1 MITTIARERSAKG
14 YNRVKLKY
22 DFDTLRG
29 DLFGGVT
36 AMVVAL
42 PLSLAYGVASGMGAA
57 AGLYGAIAVG
67 FFAAVFGGTATQ
79 ISGPTA
85 PMAIVM
91 AVVISTYAKD
101 LTEALT
107 VVVMGGLLQALLG
120 VLKLGRF
127 VAYTPYV
134 VVSGFMSGIG
144 VLVMAIQVLPF
155 IGSAPAPGGAVGMI
169 FALPEAVRDLNP
181 SAFGVGL
188 VTLGVAV
195 FWPPRLRKILPTPL
209 VGLFAGT
216 LIGVL
221 WLHDAPTIGRVPT
234 GLPGLQ
240 IGLPSLGFLAHA
252 VEPALILALIGSVVS
267 LLTCLVAD
275 SMTRTSHDPDRE
287 LIGQGIGNAAA
298 GLIGGLPGAG
308 TPVYTVPNIRSG
320 GRTRAAGAIFAVFLL
335 AILLGLGPYVESIP
349 LAALAGVLIK
359 VGWDII
365 DWGLLTRL
373 QRIKR
378 EHLFVLLTTLL
389 LTVFVDLIS
398 AVAIGLIVA
407 GLAHAGQLENLE
419 LDSVVSVP
427 LLDQMFLY
435 EGEEV
440 EGVDPFEA
448 RVGMVALRGSF
459 TVASS
464 KKLVRTISLD
474 IKDHEVVIFNFTDA
488 TYIDDSAAM
497 VIKQLIEVATE
508 EDTESIV
515 IGLSGD
521 VAETLD
527 ALDVLREVPD
537 ERIVENL
544 DQAREIAK
552 PLVGV

>member
-1 MITTIARERSAKG
+1 MN
-14 YNRVKLKY
+14 YNLK
-22 DFDTLRG
+22 TLRG
-29 DLFGGVT
+29 DVFGGVT

-91 AVVISTYAKD
+91 AVIITNYAEN

-107 VVVMGGLLQALLG
+107 VVVLGGLLQVLLG

-127 VAYTPYV
+127 VAYTPYM

-155 IGSAPAPGGAVGMI
+155 FGSAPAPGGAVGMI
-169 FALPEAVRDLNP
+169 LALPEALAKVNP
-181 SAFGVGL
+181 SALGVGAF
-188 VTLGVAV
+188 TLGVAV
-195 FWPPRLRKILPTPL
+195 FWPHRFRKILPTPL
-209 VGLFAGT
+209 VGLVVGT
-216 LIGVL
+216 LVGVL
-221 WLHDAPTIGRVPT
+221 WLNDAPIIGKVPT

-240 IGLPSLGFLAHA
+240 LGLPSLAFLARA

-275 SMTRTSHDPDRE
+275 SLTRTSHDPDRE
-287 LIGQGIGNAAA
+287 LIGQGVGNAFA

-320 GRTRAAGAIFAVFLL
+320 GRTRAAGAIFALLLL
-335 AILLGLGPYVESIP
+335 ALLLGLGPYVESIP
-349 LAALAGVLIK
+349 LAALSGVLIK

-365 DWGLLTRL
+365 DWRLLTRL
-373 QRIKR
+373 HRIRR
-378 EHLFVLLTTLL
+378 EHLFVLLTTLC

-398 AVAIGLIVA
+398 AVAMGMIVA
-407 GLAHAGQLENLE
+407 GLAHAGQLESLE

-440 EGVDPFEA
+440 EGADPFEA

-474 IKDHEVVIFNFTDA
+474 IKDHEVVIFDFSGA

-497 VIKQLIEVATE
+497 VIKQLIDVATDE
-508 EDTESIV
+508 ETETIV

-527 ALDVLREVPD
+527 ALDVLRDVPQ

-544 DQAREIAK
+544 DEAREIAK
-552 PLVGV
+552 PLLGV

>member
-155 IGSAPAPGGAVGMI
+155 LGSAPAPGGAVGMI
-169 FALPEAVRDLNP
+169 FALSEAVRDLNP

-195 FWPPRLRKILPTPL
+195 FWPPRFRKILPTPL

-221 WLHDAPTIGRVPT
+221 WLHDAPVIGRVPT

-287 LIGQGIGNAAA
+287 LIGQGVGNAAA

>member
-1 MITTIARERSAKG
+1 MKW
-14 YNRVKLKY
+14 KY

-29 DLFGGVT
+29 DVFGGVT

-91 AVVISTYAKD
+91 AVIITNYAEN

-107 VVVMGGLLQALLG
+107 VVVLGGLLQVLLG

-155 IGSAPAPGGAVGMI
+155 FGSAPAPGGAVGMI
-169 FALPEAVRDLNP
+169 IALPEALGNINP
-181 SAFGVGL
+181 SAFSVGV
-188 VTLGVAV
+188 VTLGVAI
-195 FWPPRLRKILPTPL
+195 FWPQRFRKILPTPL
-209 VGLFAGT
+209 VGLVVGT
-216 LIGVL
+216 LVGVL
-221 WLHDAPTIGRVPT
+221 WLSDAPVIGKVPT

-240 IGLPSLGFLAHA
+240 LGLPSLSFLARA

-275 SMTRTSHDPDRE
+275 SLTRTSHDPDRE
-287 LIGQGIGNAAA
+287 LIGQGVGNAFA

-320 GRTRAAGAIFAVFLL
+320 GRTRAAGAIFALLLL
-335 AILLGLGPYVESIP
+335 ALLLGLGPYVESIP
-349 LAALAGVLIK
+349 LAALSGVLIK

-365 DWGLLTRL
+365 DWRLLTRL
-373 QRIKR
+373 HRIRR
-378 EHLFVLLTTLL
+378 EHLFVLLMTLC

-440 EGVDPFEA
+440 EGSDPFEA

-464 KKLVRTISLD
+464 RKLVRTISLD
-474 IKDHEVVIFNFTDA
+474 IKDHEVVIFDFSGA

-497 VIKQLIEVATE
+497 VIKQLIDVATDE
-508 EDTESIV
+508 ETETIV

-527 ALDVLREVPD
+527 ALDVLRDVPP

-544 DQAREIAK
+544 DEAREIAK
-552 PLVGV
+552 PLLGV

>member
-1 MITTIARERSAKG
+1 M
-14 YNRVKLKY
+14 KLKY
-22 DFDTLRG
+22 DLDTLRG

-91 AVVISTYAKD
+91 AVVLSTYAKN

-155 IGSAPAPGGAVGMI
+155 FGSAPVPGGAVGMI
-169 FALPEAVRDLNP
+169 LALPEALRHINP
-181 SAFGVGL
+181 SAFGVGI

-195 FWPPRLRKILPTPL
+195 FWPRRFRKIFPTPL

-216 LIGVL
+216 LVGVL
-221 WLHDAPTIGRVPT
+221 WLNDAPVIGEVPT

-240 IGLPSLGFLAHA
+240 IGLPSLGFLARA

-275 SMTRTSHDPDRE
+275 SLTRTSHDADRE
-287 LIGQGIGNAAA
+287 LIGQGVGNAAA

-349 LAALAGVLIK
+349 IAALAGVLIK

-373 QRIKR
+373 HRIKR

-474 IKDHEVVIFNFTDA
+474 IKDHEVVIFNFTEA

-515 IGLSGD
+515 IGLTGD

-527 ALDVLREVPD
+527 ALDVLREVPP
-537 ERIVENL
+537 ERIVEDL

>member
-155 IGSAPAPGGAVGMI
+155 LGSAPAPGGAVGMI

-195 FWPPRLRKILPTPL
+195 FWPPRFRKILPTPL

-221 WLHDAPTIGRVPT
+221 WLHDAPVIGRVPT

-287 LIGQGIGNAAA
+287 LIGQGVGNAAA

-320 GRTRAAGAIFAVFLL
+320 GRTRAAGAIFALFLL

>member
-1 MITTIARERSAKG
+1 M
-14 YNRVKLKY
+14 KY
-22 DFDTLRG
+22 DLDTLRG

-91 AVVISTYAKD
+91 AVIITTYAKN

-144 VLVMAIQVLPF
+144 VLVMAIQILPF
-155 IGSAPAPGGAVGMI
+155 FGSDPVPGGAVGMI
-169 FALPEAVRDLNP
+169 LALPEALKHINP

-188 VTLGVAV
+188 VTLVVAV
-195 FWPPRLRKILPTPL
+195 FWPPRFRKILPTPL

-216 LIGVL
+216 LVGVL
-221 WLHDAPTIGRVPT
+221 WLKGAPVIGEVPT

-240 IGLPSLGFLAHA
+240 IGLPSLGFLARA

-275 SMTRTSHDPDRE
+275 SLTRTSHDPDRE
-287 LIGQGIGNAAA
+287 LIGQGVGNAAA

-365 DWGLLTRL
+365 DWRLLTRL
-373 QRIKR
+373 HRIKR

-474 IKDHEVVIFNFTDA
+474 IKDHEVVIFNFTEA

-515 IGLSGD
+515 IGLTGD

-527 ALDVLREVPD
+527 ALDVLREVPP

-544 DQAREIAK
+544 DEAREIAK

>member
-1 MITTIARERSAKG
+1 M
-14 YNRVKLKY
+14 KLKY

-91 AVVISTYAKD
+91 AVIITTYAKD

-107 VVVMGGLLQALLG
+107 VVVMGGLLQVLLG

-155 IGSAPAPGGAVGMI
+155 FGSDPVPGGAVGMI
-169 FALPEAVRDLNP
+169 LALPETLAKINW
-181 SAFGVGL
+181 SALGVGL

-195 FWPPRLRKILPTPL
+195 FWPSRFRKILPTPL
-209 VGLFAGT
+209 VGLIAGT

-221 WLHDAPTIGRVPT
+221 WLHDAPVIGEVPT
-234 GLPGLQ
+234 GLPGLK
-240 IGLPSLGFLAHA
+240 IGLPSLGFLARA

-275 SMTRTSHDPDRE
+275 SLTRTSHDPDRE
-287 LIGQGIGNAAA
+287 LIGQGVGNAAA

-365 DWGLLTRL
+365 DWRLLTRL
-373 QRIKR
+373 HRIKR
-378 EHLFVLLTTLL
+378 EHLFVLLTTLC

-474 IKDHEVVIFNFTDA
+474 IKDHEVVIFNFTEA

-515 IGLSGD
+515 IGLTGD

-527 ALDVLREVPD
+527 ALDVLREVPPERVVEDLD
-537 ERIVENL
+537 E
-544 DQAREIAK
+544 AREIAK
-552 PLVGV
+552 PLVGA

>member
-1 MITTIARERSAKG
+1 M
-14 YNRVKLKY
+14 KY
-22 DFDTLRG
+22 DLDTLRG

-91 AVVISTYAKD
+91 AVIITTYAEN

-155 IGSAPAPGGAVGMI
+155 FGSSPVPGGAVGMI
-169 FALPEAVRDLNP
+169 LALPATLAKINW
-181 SAFGVGL
+181 SALGVGL

-195 FWPPRLRKILPTPL
+195 FWPPRFRKILPTPL

-216 LIGVL
+216 LVGVL
-221 WLHDAPTIGRVPT
+221 WLKGAPVIGEVPT

-240 IGLPSLGFLAHA
+240 IGLPSLGFLARA

-267 LLTCLVAD
+267 LLTGLVAD
-275 SMTRTSHDPDRE
+275 SLTRTSHDPDRE
-287 LIGQGIGNAAA
+287 LIGQGVGNAAA

-320 GRTRAAGAIFAVFLL
+320 GRTRAAGVIFALFLL

-365 DWGLLTRL
+365 DWRLLTRL
-373 QRIKR
+373 HRIKR
-378 EHLFVLLTTLL
+378 EHLFVLLTTLG

-474 IKDHEVVIFNFTDA
+474 IKDHEVVIFNFTEA

-497 VIKQLIEVATE
+497 VIKQLIDVATE

-515 IGLSGD
+515 IGLTGD

-527 ALDVLREVPD
+527 ALDVLREVPP

>member
-155 IGSAPAPGGAVGMI
+155 LGSAPAPGGALGMI

-195 FWPPRLRKILPTPL
+195 FWPPRFRKILPTPL

-221 WLHDAPTIGRVPT
+221 WLHDAPVIGRVPT

-287 LIGQGIGNAAA
+287 LIGQGVGNAAA

>member
-1 MITTIARERSAKG
+1 M
-14 YNRVKLKY
+14 KLKY
-22 DFDTLRG
+22 DFNTLRG
-29 DLFGGVT
+29 DVFGGVT

-67 FFAAVFGGTATQ
+67 FFSAVFGGTATQ

-91 AVVISTYAKD
+91 AVIITNYAEN

-107 VVVMGGLLQALLG
+107 VVVLGGLFQALLG

-127 VAYTPYV
+127 VAYTPYM

-155 IGSAPAPGGAVGMI
+155 FGSAPVPGGAVGMI
-169 FALPEAVRDLNP
+169 FALPKTLGNVNP
-181 SAFGVGL
+181 SALGVGV

-195 FWPPRLRKILPTPL
+195 FWPHRFRKILPTPL
-209 VGLFAGT
+209 VGLIAGT

-221 WLHDAPTIGRVPT
+221 WLNEAPVIGEVPT

-240 IGLPSLGFLAHA
+240 LGLPSPVFLARA

-287 LIGQGIGNAAA
+287 LIGQGVGNAAA

-320 GRTRAAGAIFAVFLL
+320 GRTRAAGAIFALLLL
-335 AILLGLGPYVESIP
+335 ALLLGLGPYVESIP

-365 DWGLLTRL
+365 DWRLLTRL
-373 QRIKR
+373 HRIRR
-378 EHLFVLLTTLL
+378 EHLFVLLTTLC

-427 LLDQMFLY
+427 LLDQMFLF

-440 EGVDPFEA
+440 EGADPFAA

-474 IKDHEVVIFNFTDA
+474 IKDHEVVIFDFSGA

-497 VIKQLIEVATE
+497 VIKQLIDVATE
-508 EDTESIV
+508 EETESIV

-527 ALDVLREVPD
+527 ALDVLREVPP

-544 DQAREIAK
+544 DQAREVAK
-552 PLVGV
+552 PLLGD

>member
-1 MITTIARERSAKG
+1 M
-14 YNRVKLKY
+14 
-22 DFDTLRG
+22 
-29 DLFGGVT
+29 
-36 AMVVAL
+36 AL

-91 AVVISTYAKD
+91 AVIITNYAEN

-107 VVVMGGLLQALLG
+107 VVVLGGLFQVLLG

-144 VLVMAIQVLPF
+144 VLVMAIQFLPF
-155 IGSAPAPGGAVGMI
+155 FGSAPAPGGAVGMI
-169 FALPEAVRDLNP
+169 SALPEALGNINP
-181 SAFGVGL
+181 SALGVGAF
-188 VTLGVAV
+188 TLGVAIV
-195 FWPPRLRKILPTPL
+195 WPHRFRKILPTPL
-209 VGLFAGT
+209 VGLVVGT
-216 LIGVL
+216 LVGVL
-221 WLHDAPTIGRVPT
+221 WLNDAPIIGKVPT

-240 IGLPSLGFLAHA
+240 LGLPSLGFLARA

-275 SMTRTSHDPDRE
+275 SLTRTSHDPDRE
-287 LIGQGIGNAAA
+287 LIGQGVGNAFA

-320 GRTRAAGAIFAVFLL
+320 GRTRAAGAIFALLLL
-335 AILLGLGPYVESIP
+335 ALLLGLGPYVESIP
-349 LAALAGVLIK
+349 LAALSGVLIK

-365 DWGLLTRL
+365 DWRLLTRL
-373 QRIKR
+373 HRIRR
-378 EHLFVLLTTLL
+378 EHLFVLLTTLC

-407 GLAHAGQLENLE
+407 GMAHAGQLENME

-440 EGVDPFEA
+440 EGADPFEA

-474 IKDHEVVIFNFTDA
+474 IKDHEVVIFDFSGA

-497 VIKQLIEVATE
+497 VIKQLIDVATDE
-508 EDTESIV
+508 ETETIV

-527 ALDVLREVPD
+527 ALDVLREVPP

-544 DQAREIAK
+544 DEAREIAK
-552 PLVGV
+552 PLLGV

>member
-1 MITTIARERSAKG
+1 
-14 YNRVKLKY
+14 
-22 DFDTLRG
+22 
-29 DLFGGVT
+29 
-36 AMVVAL
+36 
-42 PLSLAYGVASGMGAA
+42 
-57 AGLYGAIAVG
+57 
-67 FFAAVFGGTATQ
+67 
-79 ISGPTA
+79 
-85 PMAIVM
+85 
-91 AVVISTYAKD
+91 
-101 LTEALT
+101 
-107 VVVMGGLLQALLG
+107 
-120 VLKLGRF
+120 
-127 VAYTPYV
+127 
-134 VVSGFMSGIG
+134 
-144 VLVMAIQVLPF
+144 
-155 IGSAPAPGGAVGMI
+155 
-169 FALPEAVRDLNP
+169 
-181 SAFGVGL
+181 
-188 VTLGVAV
+188 
-195 FWPPRLRKILPTPL
+195 
-209 VGLFAGT
+209 
-216 LIGVL
+216 
-221 WLHDAPTIGRVPT
+221 
-234 GLPGLQ
+234 
-240 IGLPSLGFLAHA
+240 
-252 VEPALILALIGSVVS
+252 
-267 LLTCLVAD
+267 
-275 SMTRTSHDPDRE
+275 
-287 LIGQGIGNAAA
+287 
-298 GLIGGLPGAG
+298 
-308 TPVYTVPNIRSG
+308 
-320 GRTRAAGAIFAVFLL
+320 L

-365 DWGLLTRL
+365 DWRLLGRL
-373 QRIKR
+373 HRIKR
-378 EHLFVLLTTLL
+378 EHLFVMLTTLF

-474 IKDHEVVIFNFTDA
+474 IKDHEVVIFNFTEA

-527 ALDVLREVPD
+527 ALDVLREVPP
-537 ERIVENL
+537 ERIVDNL
-544 DQAREIAK
+544 DEAREIAK

>member
-14 YNRVKLKY
+14 YNRVILKY

-155 IGSAPAPGGAVGMI
+155 LGSAPAPGGAVGMI
-169 FALPEAVRDLNP
+169 LALPEAVRDLNP

-195 FWPPRLRKILPTPL
+195 FWPPRFRKILPTPL

-216 LIGVL
+216 LIGVV
-221 WLHDAPTIGRVPT
+221 WLHDAPVIGRVPT

-537 ERIVENL
+537 ERILENL

>member
-155 IGSAPAPGGAVGMI
+155 LGSAPAPGGAVGMI

-195 FWPPRLRKILPTPL
+195 FWPPRFRKILPTPL

-216 LIGVL
+216 LIGVV
-221 WLHDAPTIGRVPT
+221 WLQDAPVIGRVPT

>member
-1 MITTIARERSAKG
+1 MKYAKG
-14 YNRVKLKY
+14 HQRVKY

-91 AVVISTYAKD
+91 AVIITTYAKD

-107 VVVMGGLLQALLG
+107 VVVLGGLLQALLG

-155 IGSAPAPGGAVGMI
+155 FGSDPVPGGAVGMI
-169 FALPEAVRDLNP
+169 LALPETLANINL
-181 SAFGVGL
+181 SALGVGV

-195 FWPPRLRKILPTPL
+195 FWPSRLRKILPTPL

-216 LIGVL
+216 FIGVV
-221 WLHDAPTIGRVPT
+221 WLHDAPVIGEVPT

-240 IGLPSLGFLAHA
+240 LGLPSLGFLARA

-365 DWGLLTRL
+365 DWRLLTRL
-373 QRIKR
+373 HRIKR

-497 VIKQLIEVATE
+497 VIKQLIDVATDE
-508 EDTESIV
+508 ETESIV
-515 IGLSGD
+515 IGLTGD

-537 ERIVENL
+537 ERVLENL
-544 DQAREIAK
+544 DQAREVAK
-552 PLVGV
+552 PLIGV

>member
-1 MITTIARERSAKG
+1 M
-14 YNRVKLKY
+14 KLKY
-22 DFDTLRG
+22 DLDTLRG

-91 AVVISTYAKD
+91 AVIISTYAGN

-107 VVVMGGLLQALLG
+107 VVVMGGLMQALLG

-155 IGSAPAPGGAVGMI
+155 FGSSPVPVGAVGMI
-169 FALPEAVRDLNP
+169 LALPEALTHVNP

-195 FWPPRLRKILPTPL
+195 FWPPRFRKILPTPL
-209 VGLFAGT
+209 VGLIAGT
-216 LIGVL
+216 LVGVL
-221 WLHDAPTIGRVPT
+221 WLVDAPVIGRVPT
-234 GLPGLQ
+234 GLPGLK
-240 IGLPSLGFLAHA
+240 IGLPSLGFLARA

-275 SMTRTSHDPDRE
+275 SLTRTSHDPDRE
-287 LIGQGIGNAAA
+287 LIGQGVGNAAA

-320 GRTRAAGAIFAVFLL
+320 GRTRAAGAIFALFLL

-373 QRIKR
+373 HRIKR
-378 EHLFVLLTTLL
+378 EHLFVLLTTLG

-474 IKDHEVVIFNFTDA
+474 IKDHEIVIFNFTEA

-527 ALDVLREVPD
+527 ALDVLREVPP
-537 ERIVENL
+537 ERILEDL
-544 DQAREIAK
+544 DQAREAAK
-552 PLVGV
+552 PLLGI

>member
-1 MITTIARERSAKG
+1 M
-14 YNRVKLKY
+14 KLKY

-67 FFAAVFGGTATQ
+67 FFAAVFGGTQTQ

-91 AVVISTYAKD
+91 AVIITTYAEN
-101 LTEALT
+101 LTQALT
-107 VVVMGGLLQALLG
+107 VVVLGGLLQALLG

-155 IGSAPAPGGAVGMI
+155 FGSDPVPGGAVGMI
-169 FALPEAVRDLNP
+169 LALPKTLADINP
-181 SAFGVGL
+181 SALGVGA

-195 FWPPRLRKILPTPL
+195 FWPPRFRKILPTPL

-221 WLHDAPTIGRVPT
+221 WLNDAPVIGEVPT

-240 IGLPSLGFLAHA
+240 LGLPSLAFLARA

-275 SMTRTSHDPDRE
+275 SLTRTSHDPDRE
-287 LIGQGIGNAAA
+287 LIGQGVGNAAA

-308 TPVYTVPNIRSG
+308 TPVYTVPNIRAG
-320 GRTRAAGAIFAVFLL
+320 GRTRAAGAIFALFLL

-365 DWGLLTRL
+365 DWRLLTRL
-373 QRIKR
+373 HRIKR
-378 EHLFVLLTTLL
+378 EHLFVLLTTLG

-474 IKDHEVVIFNFTDA
+474 IKDHEIVIFNFTEA

-515 IGLSGD
+515 IGLSGE

-527 ALDVLREVPD
+527 ALDVLREVPQ
-537 ERIVENL
+537 ERILENL
-544 DQAREIAK
+544 DQAREVAK
-552 PLVGV
+552 PLLGV

>member
-1 MITTIARERSAKG
+1 MKYTKG
-14 YNRVKLKY
+14 EQRVKY
-22 DFDTLRG
+22 DFDTFRG

-67 FFAAVFGGTATQ
+67 FFAAVFGGTRTQ

-91 AVVISTYAKD
+91 AVIITTYAD
-101 LTEALT
+101 NFTEALT

-127 VAYTPYV
+127 VAYTPYM

-155 IGSAPAPGGAVGMI
+155 LGSAPAPGGAVGMI
-169 FALPEAVRDLNP
+169 LALPEALAKINWDAL
-181 SAFGVGL
+181 GVGV
-188 VTLGVAV
+188 VTLGVAI
-195 FWPPRLRKILPTPL
+195 FWPPRFRKIFPTPL
-209 VGLFAGT
+209 VGLLAGT
-216 LIGVL
+216 PIGIL
-221 WLHDAPTIGRVPT
+221 FLHDAPVIGQVPV

-240 IGLPSLGFLAHA
+240 IGLPSLSFLVRAL
-252 VEPALILALIGSVVS
+252 EPALILALIGSVVS

-275 SMTRTSHDPDRE
+275 SLTRTSHDPDRE
-287 LIGQGIGNAAA
+287 LIGQGVGNAAA

-320 GRTRAAGAIFAVFLL
+320 GQTRAAGAIFAVFLL

-349 LAALAGVLIK
+349 IAALAGVLMK

-365 DWGLLTRL
+365 DWHLLTRL
-373 QRIKR
+373 HRIRR
-378 EHLFVLLTTLL
+378 EYLFVLLTTLL

-407 GLAHAGQLENLE
+407 GMAHAGQLEYME

-427 LLDQMFLY
+427 LLDEMFLY

-474 IKDHEVVIFNFTDA
+474 IKDHEVVIFNFKEA

-497 VIKQLIEVATE
+497 VIKQLIDVATE
-508 EDTESIV
+508 EGTESIV
-515 IGLSGD
+515 IGLSGN
-521 VAETLD
+521 VAETLE
-527 ALDVLREVPD
+527 ALDILREVPPD
-537 ERIVENL
+537 RILENL
-544 DQAREIAK
+544 DQAREVAK
-552 PLVGV
+552 PLLGI

>member
-1 MITTIARERSAKG
+1 M
-14 YNRVKLKY
+14 KY

-91 AVVISTYAKD
+91 AVIITTYAKD

-107 VVVMGGLLQALLG
+107 VVVLGGLLQVLLG

-155 IGSAPAPGGAVGMI
+155 FGSAPVPGGAVGMI
-169 FALPEAVRDLNP
+169 LALPATLAKINW
-181 SAFGVGL
+181 SALGVGL

-195 FWPPRLRKILPTPL
+195 FWPSRFRKILPTPL
-209 VGLFAGT
+209 VGLIAGT

-221 WLHDAPTIGRVPT
+221 WLHDAPVIGEVPT

-240 IGLPSLGFLAHA
+240 IGLPSLGFLARA

-275 SMTRTSHDPDRE
+275 SLTRTSHDPDRE
-287 LIGQGIGNAAA
+287 LIGQGVGNAAA

-365 DWGLLTRL
+365 DWRLLTRL
-373 QRIKR
+373 HRIKR

-474 IKDHEVVIFNFTDA
+474 IKDHEVVIFNFTEA

-527 ALDVLREVPD
+527 ALDVLREVPPERVVEDLD
-537 ERIVENL
+537 E
-544 DQAREIAK
+544 AREIAK
-552 PLVGV
+552 PLVGA

>member
-1 MITTIARERSAKG
+1 M
-14 YNRVKLKY
+14 KLKY

-29 DLFGGVT
+29 DVFGGVT

-67 FFAAVFGGTATQ
+67 FFAAVFGGTPTQ

-91 AVVISTYAKD
+91 AVIITNYAEN

-107 VVVMGGLLQALLG
+107 VVVLGGLFQVLLG

-155 IGSAPAPGGAVGMI
+155 FGSAPAPGGAVGMI
-169 FALPEAVRDLNP
+169 FALPERRWPTVNP
-181 SAFGVGL
+181 SALGVGAF
-188 VTLGVAV
+188 TLGVAIV
-195 FWPPRLRKILPTPL
+195 WPQRFRKILPTPL
-209 VGLFAGT
+209 VGLVVGT
-216 LIGVL
+216 LVGVL
-221 WLHDAPTIGRVPT
+221 WLNDAPVIGNVPT
-234 GLPGLQ
+234 GLPGLRLV
-240 IGLPSLGFLAHA
+240 LPSLAFLARA

-275 SMTRTSHDPDRE
+275 SLTRTSHDPDRE
-287 LIGQGIGNAAA
+287 LIGQGVGNAFA

-320 GRTRAAGAIFAVFLL
+320 GRTRAAGAIFALLLL
-335 AILLGLGPYVESIP
+335 ALLLGLGPYVESIP
-349 LAALAGVLIK
+349 LAALSGVLIK

-365 DWGLLTRL
+365 DWRLLTRL
-373 QRIKR
+373 HRIRR
-378 EHLFVLLTTLL
+378 EHLFVLLTTLC

-398 AVAIGLIVA
+398 AVAMGLIIA
-407 GLAHAGQLENLE
+407 GMAHAGQLENME

-440 EGVDPFEA
+440 EGADPFEA

-464 KKLVRTISLD
+464 KKLVWTISLD
-474 IKDHEVVIFNFTDA
+474 IKDHEVVIFDFSGA

-497 VIKQLIEVATE
+497 VIKQLIDVATDE
-508 EDTESIV
+508 ETETIV

-527 ALDVLREVPD
+527 ALDVLREVPP

-544 DQAREIAK
+544 DEAREIAK
-552 PLVGV
+552 NILGV